1 VIRIRLAPEQGH
13 EPEWRDRRMPDV
25 ITVEALDESTDTRAD
40 FFRKAA
46 VGGGTLIG
54 GGVLLS
60 GLPALAEGRPSKQQD
75 VEILNYALTLEYLE
89 AAFYTEAVAKGALSG
104 DALSAAKIVKDHEV
118 THVKALKGVL
128 GKKAVKKPKFDFK
141 NTTGD
146 QDAFLAT
153 AVALEDT
160 GVAAYAGQGPRL
172 SQKPIVVAA
181 LSIHSVEARHAAY
194 FRSLA
199 GMTFAPKAFDKP
211 KTMKQ
216 VLKVV
221 KGTGFLG

>member
-1 VIRIRLAPEQGH
+1 
-13 EPEWRDRRMPDV
+13 MPDL
-25 ITVEALDESTDTRAD
+25 ITVEALDGSHPEVDADTRAD

-46 VGGGTLIG
+46 IGGGTLIG

-60 GLPALAEGRPSKQQD
+60 GLPALAEARPSKRQD

-104 DALSAAKIVKDHEV
+104 DVLAAARVVRDHE
-118 THVKALKGVL
+118 TAHVKAIKGVL
-128 GKKAVKKPKFDFK
+128 GRRAVKRPKFDFM

-146 QDAFLAT
+146 RDTFLAT

-172 SQKPIVVAA
+172 KQAAVVKAA
-181 LSIHSVEARHAAY
+181 LSIHSVEARHAAH
-194 FRSLA
+194 FRALA
-199 GMTFAPKAFDKP
+199 GMDFAPKAFDSP
-211 KTMKQ
+211 KSMKQ
-216 VLKVV
+216 VLKIV